1 MKVLVTGGAGYI
13 GSITASALEQ
23 AGHEP
28 IVLDSLATGPRAFV
42 GGRTF
47 YEGDAADRA
56 LLRRVVEDHPDL
68 YGVIHMAAFVSVPE
82 SVAQPAAYYEN
93 NVSKSLCLFDELT
106 QLGIDRVV
114 FSSSASVYATP
125 PDLVVAEDSPTA
137 PGSPYARTK
146 LMMEEMLTDLA
157 AAGGLRAV
165 ILRYFNP
172 IGANPDLSS
181 GVHAREPSHVLGQLL
196 MAANGQRDAFL
207 LTGTDFE
214 TRDVTGLRDYV
225 PVWDLALAHV
235 AALEQFDDVVDDR
248 SPSRVVNLG
257 TGTGVTVREL
267 IKAFEEVHGRPV
279 PVREVARRPGDTA
292 GAYADPTLARELLG
306 WRCTMSTAEAIETA
320 LEWDARRHDVLGYP

>member
-1 MKVLVTGGAGYI
+1 MKVLLTGGAGYI
-13 GSITASALEQ
+13 GSVTASALEQ

-28 IVLDSLATGPRAFV
+28 IVLDSLTTGPRAFV
-42 GGRTF
+42 HGRTF
-47 YEGDAADRA
+47 YEGDIADPT
-56 LLRRVVEDHPDL
+56 LIRRVVDEHPDL
-68 YGVIHMAAFVSVPE
+68 FGVVHMAAFVSVPE
-82 SVAQPAAYYEN
+82 SVAQPALYYEN
-93 NVSKSLCLFDELT
+93 NVSKSLCLFDQLTEL
-106 QLGIDRVV
+106 GVHRVV

-125 PDLVVAEDSPTA
+125 PDLVVTEGSPTA

-157 AAGGLRAV
+157 SAGGLRGI

-196 MAANGQRDAFL
+196 MAANGQRDAFM

-214 TRDVTGLRDYV
+214 TRDGTGLRDYI

-235 AALEQFDDVVDDR
+235 AALERFDAVVEDGA
-248 SPSRVVNLG
+248 PSRVINLG

-279 PVREVARRPGDTA
+279 PVREAARRPGDAA
-292 GAYADPTLARELLG
+292 GAYADITLARELLG

-320 LEWDARRHDVLGYP
+320 LEWDARREAVLGYR